1 MRRSREKFCSAEE
14 EENVYVYIRIEMKRS
29 REKFCSAG
37 EEENVYVYILLLELN
52 NLKVRS
58 SRIFRVQEI
67 EKKRIKDWE
76 GRILQKVEDLKKK
89 FQFDNISNR

>member
-1 MRRSREKFCSAEE
+1 VQRKKKTF
-14 EENVYVYIRIEMKRS
+14 VYIRIEMKRS
-29 REKFCSAG
+29 REKFCSVG

-67 EKKRIKDWE
+67 EKKRIKD
-76 GRILQKVEDLKKK
+76 
-89 FQFDNISNR
+89 

>member
-1 MRRSREKFCSAEE
+1 
-14 EENVYVYIRIEMKRS
+14 
-29 REKFCSAG
+29 
-37 EEENVYVYILLLELN
+37 LN